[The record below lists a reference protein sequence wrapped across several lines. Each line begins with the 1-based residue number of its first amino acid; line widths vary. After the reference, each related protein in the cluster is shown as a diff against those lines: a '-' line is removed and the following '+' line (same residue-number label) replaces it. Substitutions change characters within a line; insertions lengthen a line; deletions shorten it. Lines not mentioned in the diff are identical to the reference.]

1 MSGNRKQ
8 CQIGLRPS
16 RESPATYS
24 HRETACLTSVSES
37 AKRIELPSLRHLGR
51 RKEDT
56 LVKDPA
62 GCRHLFRQ
70 HKADPSHE
78 KPKNRGRL
86 EWIGYLP
93 RAMANKL
100 PLISSGIRAKLETA
114 RVARLATLDA
124 ERRPHAPICFAFD
137 GSVFYSAIDRK
148 PKRVAP
154 SRLARLKNIKE
165 TPQVA
170 LLVDQYDEDWTR
182 LWYVLVRGE
191 AELVSA
197 SAEHKRAIQRLRAK
211 YPQYDAD
218 MIADDAPVLR
228 ITPVR
233 ITAWGKI

>member
-1 MSGNRKQ
+1 
-8 CQIGLRPS
+8 
-16 RESPATYS
+16 
-24 HRETACLTSVSES
+24 
-37 AKRIELPSLRHLGR
+37 
-51 RKEDT
+51 
-56 LVKDPA
+56 
-62 GCRHLFRQ
+62 
-70 HKADPSHE
+70 
-78 KPKNRGRL
+78 
-86 EWIGYLP
+86 
-93 RAMANKL
+93 MANKL
-100 PLISSGIRAKLETA
+100 PRIPTRLRAKLETS
-114 RVARLATLDA
+114 RIARLATLDA
-124 ERRPHAPICFAFD
+124 ERRPHVVPICFACD

-165 TPQVA
+165 TPHVA

-191 AELVSA
+191 ADLVSA

-218 MIADDAPVLR
+218 MLADDALVLR